1 MRTTLTI
8 DDSLAELLKK
18 QAFETGKPFKQ
29 VVNETLRAGL
39 EETRVAPAA
48 RAYRLEPISMGSSPP
63 GVNLDKA
70 LTLAAALESDELGRK
85 MDLRK

>member
-8 DDSLAELLKK
+8 DDKIAEALKK
-18 QAFETGKPFKQ
+18 RAFESGKSFKQ

-39 EETRVAPAA
+39 EGDLPKKRRYQLCPV
-48 RAYRLEPISMGSSPP
+48 SMGQVRP

-70 LTLAAALESDELGRK
+70 NQIAAHDP
-85 MDLRK
+85 